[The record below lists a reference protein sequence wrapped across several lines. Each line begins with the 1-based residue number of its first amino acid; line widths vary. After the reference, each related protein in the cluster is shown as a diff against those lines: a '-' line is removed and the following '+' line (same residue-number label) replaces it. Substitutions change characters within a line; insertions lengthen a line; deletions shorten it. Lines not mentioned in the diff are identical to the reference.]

1 MRWLLSYKQ
10 PTTEVERT
18 TLRIKA
24 DWSGDIYLPV
34 CWYTIGGTQAC
45 TYNWKVSIDAGTE
58 TTYSGTWG
66 ANTNIKVWF
75 WLKPG
80 TTHTV
85 EIKPVEDEY
94 GWCRA
99 LCFKDSTYASSLIN
113 IISDKS
119 YKGYAKSA
127 EESGDYYKYYQY
139 AWCVNLLDTDN
150 EVLPDSVHYL
160 GNNYRTY
167 EYLGCT
173 SLKGNAQEKIF
184 KQVRKIWTN
193 YRANQYQNCSWMTTV
208 RMRAI
213 NWCSTGSGFRSNML
227 SWVGSSTNKATL
239 IIEWGIVEWGSWWL
253 TDANVNQVKVY
264 KGLVADYKTK
274 LIWITAS
281 KIVNNP
287 DWDTNNYEYLE
298 FYINADANGD
308 IKIPVAW
315 YSTTWT
321 QDCAY
326 DWLVSVDGSDTTEY
340 TGTGSASAI
349 TVGSWTAWSSHR
361 ILIYPKTEDWWWGR
375 AFWFYNSWIA
385 PLLTEFIH
393 DSFKCFADSY
403 TDTWDYFRAYTFDGC
418 VNLTNCYEKLPT
430 SCDTVGDYYHFHDY
444 DGCTSLETATWEV
457 MHNIGS
463 MWESF
468 RAYSFYNCS
477 GLKLHLWIYA
487 KPGSISVY
495 PTDYR
500 KEMFGNAGNWLVVNM
515 WWYEALASG
524 LTNAMWLVNNNVSTI
539 NCTFEDILSYQ
550 DNTNW
555 SNIAVSKYH
564 ATVYPYTPWP
574 TLELDAWL
582 QLEWTK
588 TLTYDGVL
596 AYDSDWY
603 WRQRCS
609 IHNVWIWVSDDEKY
623 VYMQWTFDYYNWYY
637 HRAIM
642 FQKMEDV
649 WVVHLSRDTRNSWL
663 ITSGSPWG
671 TSHDASP
678 KWITFYTSSNKWF
691 AWWDWSDYT
700 YWWRWLV
707 HWYNMNWYTP
717 TYNTNYWWQPFFYPD
732 SNNSLD
738 RFLWADRFWY
748 NALANERWITVLN
761 YRNTWDVSLWSG
773 IGSHVEFADDWLT
786 CYILNGTTI
795 TEYKMSKYLNFST
808 KTSTWKTFTI
818 PEWCWGFT
826 IKWWHLYCNNWTT
839 IYKYSVPSE

>member
-24 DWSGDIYLPV
+24 DWSGNIYLPV
-34 CWYTIGGTQAC
+34 CWYTTSGTQAC
-45 TYNWKVSIDAGTE
+45 TYNWKVKIDAGTE

-160 GNNYRTY
+160 GNNYRAY

-227 SWVGSSTNKATL
+227 SWVGSSSNKATL

-264 KGLVADYKTK
+264 KGLVNDYKTK
-274 LIWITAS
+274 LSWITAS

-315 YSTTWT
+315 YSNEWT

-375 AFWFYNSWIA
+375 AFWFYNSGIA
-385 PLLTEFIH
+385 SLLTEFIH
-393 DSFKCFADSY
+393 DSFKCYADSY

-430 SCDTVGDYYHFHDY
+430 SCDTLGDYYHFHDY
-444 DGCTSLETATWEV
+444 DGCTSLEENTWEV
-457 MHNIGS
+457 IHNVS
-463 MWESF
+463 TMWESF

-477 GLKLHLWIYA
+477 GLKIYNSLVS
-487 KPGSISVY
+487 KPESISDY

-500 KEMFGNAGNWLVVNM
+500 KEMFGSAGNNLKVYM
-515 WWYEALASG
+515 DGYEALASW
-524 LTNAMWLVNNNVSTI
+524 LTNAMWLS
-539 NCTFEDILSYQ
+539 S
-550 DNTNW
+550 
-555 SNIAVSKYH
+555 SNIDWVYCPAWYMSPYSMNSNWNNIPANKFKASYYDYPFVATRDVNKYTKLVWTFTVSWSYSPSRYFDFYVWQWGNVNRWCTTFSNDWYDVYLSWSGAHYTGAVA
-564 ATVYPYTPWP
+564 ATLVRCSWKEWDSAVVPNWNNYYYNTGTVQWSYPYNWNYKAAYRDFGGNVILADWYKSGVSWWWYQNYKNKYTRWYIQKVWDWQSWQTWIWASKDWWWLFYDWIRYFASSRWWEALQEAWTYSPVY
-574 TLELDAWL
+574 TNLEFSDDWYTAYLSTGVW
-582 QLEWTK
+582 EWTI
-588 TLTYDGVL
+588 TQYNLTYPWNISTWMTSTGKTH
-596 AYDSDWY
+596 SINGDWCFSKD
-603 WRQRCS
+603 WRYLF
-609 IHNVWIWVSDDEKY
+609 I
-623 VYMQWTFDYYNWYY
+623 YNWT
-637 HRAIM
+637 
-642 FQKMEDV
+642 
-649 WVVHLSRDTRNSWL
+649 LSV
-663 ITSGSPWG
+663 
-671 TSHDASP
+671 
-678 KWITFYTSSNKWF
+678 Y
-691 AWWDWSDYT
+691 
-700 YWWRWLV
+700 
-707 HWYNMNWYTP
+707 
-717 TYNTNYWWQPFFYPD
+717 
-732 SNNSLD
+732 
-738 RFLWADRFWY
+738 
-748 NALANERWITVLN
+748 
-761 YRNTWDVSLWSG
+761 
-773 IGSHVEFADDWLT
+773 
-786 CYILNGTTI
+786 
-795 TEYKMSKYLNFST
+795 EY
-808 KTSTWKTFTI
+808 
-818 PEWCWGFT
+818 E
-826 IKWWHLYCNNWTT
+826 
-839 IYKYSVPSE
+839 E

>member
-34 CWYTIGGTQAC
+34 CWYNFSGTQAC

-99 LCFKDSTYASSLIN
+99 LCYKDSTYASSLIN

-150 EVLPDSVHYL
+150 EVLPDTVHFL
-160 GNNYRTY
+160 GNNYRAY
-167 EYLGCT
+167 EYLGCS

-227 SWVGSSTNKATL
+227 SWVGSSSNKATL
-239 IIEWGIVEWGSWWL
+239 IIEWGIVEWGNWWL
-253 TDANVNQVKVY
+253 TDANVNQIKVY
-264 KGLVADYKTK
+264 KWLVADYKTK
-274 LIWITAS
+274 LSWITAS

-298 FYINADANGD
+298 FHINADANGD

-340 TGTGSASAI
+340 TGTGSTTAI

-385 PLLTEFIH
+385 SLLTEFIH
-393 DSFKCFADSY
+393 DSFKCYADSY

-430 SCDTVGDYYHFHDY
+430 SCDTVGDYYHYHDY
-444 DGCTSLETATWEV
+444 DWCTSILTSVWEV
-457 MHNIGS
+457 MHQVTT

-477 GLKLHLWIYA
+477 WLKTHLWVVA
-487 KPGSISVY
+487 KPSSIANY

-500 KEMFGNAGNWLVVNM
+500 KEMFGNAGDWLVVNM
-515 WWYEALASG
+515 FWYETLASW
-524 LTNAMWLVNNNVSTI
+524 LTNAMWLTDAHTSEVRAPLTDVMNYI
-539 NCTFEDILSYQ
+539 E
-550 DNTNW
+550 NTNW
-555 SNIAVSKYH
+555 SNISATKYVVSE
-564 ATVYPYTPWP
+564 YPYNPQP
-574 TLELDAWL
+574 TLDLAWGL
-582 QLEWTK
+582 ELEWTK
-588 TLTYDGVL
+588 TL
-596 AYDSDWY
+596 
-603 WRQRCS
+603 S
-609 IHNVWIWVSDDEKY
+609 ISNARPRWDYSSFALLNIWIWVSDDEKY
-623 VYMQWTFDYYNWYY
+623 VYFPTRVDNGTWYDKQGIIWQSVEDLWVVTLTWTYWQWQWTWYNY
-637 HRAIM
+637 
-642 FQKMEDV
+642 
-649 WVVHLSRDTRNSWL
+649 
-663 ITSGSPWG
+663 TSSPWG
-671 TSHDASP
+671 NSHDCSEQ
-678 KWITFYTSSNKWF
+678 WIKLFWTN
-691 AWWDWSDYT
+691 WWLSLNRPDYT
-700 YWWRWLV
+700 WYALWTVNWYSLNWYVPSFWWVGSWSPTLSEYHNAYTRWLWIDRN
-707 HWYNMNWYTP
+707 WYNKLATVNWSIAYS
-717 TYNTNYWWQPFFYPD
+717 W
-732 SNNSLD
+732 
-738 RFLWADRFWY
+738 RGWATE
-748 NALANERWITVLN
+748 NLGSQSWID
-761 YRNTWDVSLWSG
+761 Y
-773 IGSHVEFADDWLT
+773 EFSDDGKA
-786 CYILNGTTI
+786 CYILSWTTI
-795 TEYKMSKYLNFST
+795 VQYNLT
-808 KTSTWKTFTI
+808 KPFQFKTRTSTGKTFSI
-818 PEWCWGFT
+818 PSWCNGFT
-826 IKWWHLYCNNWTT
+826 IKWGHLYCNNWTT
-839 IYKYSVPSE
+839 VYKYSIPSE

>member
-34 CWYTIGGTQAC
+34 CWYTTSGTQAC

-99 LCFKDSTYASSLIN
+99 LCYKDSTYASSLIN

-160 GNNYRTY
+160 GNNYRAY

-213 NWCSTGSGFRSNML
+213 NWCSTGSWFRSNML
-227 SWVGSSTNKATL
+227 SWVGSSSNKATL
-239 IIEWGIVEWGSWWL
+239 IIEWGIVEWGSWWIV
-253 TDANVNQVKVY
+253 DANINQILVY

-274 LIWITAS
+274 LSWITAS

-315 YSTTWT
+315 YSNEWA

-340 TGTGSASAI
+340 TWTGSATAI

-385 PLLTEFIH
+385 SLLTEFIH
-393 DSFKCFADSY
+393 DSFKCYADSY

-418 VNLTNCYEKLPT
+418 VNLTNNYEKLPT
-430 SCDTVGDYYHFHDY
+430 SCDTVGDYYHYHDY
-444 DGCTSLETATWEV
+444 DWCTSILTSVWEV
-457 MHNIGS
+457 MHQVTT

-477 GLKLHLWIYA
+477 GLKTHLGIVA
-487 KPGSISVY
+487 KPSSIANY

-500 KEMFGNAGNWLVVNM
+500 KEMFGNAGDWLVVNM
-515 WWYEALASG
+515 FWYETLADW
-524 LTNAMWLVNNNVSTI
+524 LTNAMWLTDAHTSEVRAPLTDVMNYIENA
-539 NCTFEDILSYQ
+539 
-550 DNTNW
+550 NW
-555 SNIAVSKYH
+555 SNLSASKFVV
-564 ATVYPYTPWP
+564 TEYPYTPQPVLDLAGW
-574 TLELDAWL
+574 LE
-582 QLEWTK
+582 LEWTK
-588 TLTYDGVL
+588 TLSLDANARPWGNYSGFYFMNCWL
-596 AYDSDWY
+596 
-603 WRQRCS
+603 
-609 IHNVWIWVSDDEKY
+609 WVSDDEKY
-623 VYMQWTFDYYNWYY
+623 VYFPTRVDAGTWYDKQG
-637 HRAIM
+637 IIW
-642 FQKMEDV
+642 QSVEDL
-649 WVVHLSRDTRNSWL
+649 WVVTLTWTYWEGHWTWYQYAS
-663 ITSGSPWG
+663 SPRWN
-671 TSHDASP
+671 SHDCEEV
-678 KWITFYTSSNKWF
+678 WIKLFENKW
-691 AWWDWSDYT
+691 WLSLNRPDYT
-700 YWWRWLV
+700 WYALWTV
-707 HWYNMNWYTP
+707 HWYSMSWNNPTFGNTDSWSPSLSQYHNKYTRWLWVDRNWYNKLATVNWEIA
-717 TYNTNYWWQPFFYPD
+717 YSW
-732 SNNSLD
+732 
-738 RFLWADRFWY
+738 RGWATE
-748 NALANERWITVLN
+748 NLGSQSWID
-761 YRNTWDVSLWSG
+761 YEFSDD
-773 IGSHVEFADDWLT
+773 GST
-786 CYILNGTTI
+786 CYILTWTTI
-795 TEYKMSKYLNFST
+795 TQYNLT
-808 KTSTWKTFTI
+808 KPFQFKTRTSTGKTFSI
-818 PEWCWGFT
+818 PSWCNGFT
-826 IKWWHLYCNNWTT
+826 IKWGHLYCNNWTT
-839 IYKYSVPSE
+839 VYKYSIPNT